1 MKEFNLSVEESDAG
15 IRLDLYLTR
24 HALEKNIGIS
34 RTAIQKLIQD
44 GKVTLNGKP
53 ISAHHKI
60 KAGELF
66 NVKLEETKPDGIEP
80 ESIPLDIVYEDSDL
94 AVINKPSGMVV
105 HPGAG
110 NAQHTLVNAL
120 LHHFKDLSHIQPN
133 RPGIVHRLDKDTSG
147 LLLIAKNDKAHLAL
161 AEQFAKHTIKRQ
173 YTALVKGSVEFDENV
188 IELPLGRHLK
198 NWKKMSVDFGTT
210 GKYAKTYYRTL
221 KRTQKA
227 SLIQLNPT
235 TGRTHQLRVHL
246 DFIGHPI
253 LGDNKYGKNNV
264 FSRLALHANYIGFT
278 HPTTLKFMEFSAV
291 IPEEFTSWLKSN
303 K

>member
-1 MKEFNLSVEESDAG
+1 MKEFNFTVEESDVG
-15 IRLDLYLTR
+15 IRLDLYLAR
-24 HALEKNIGIS
+24 YASEKKIGIS
-34 RTAIQKLIQD
+34 RTAIQKLVRE
-44 GKVTLNGKP
+44 GKVTLDGVP
-53 ISAHHKI
+53 ISVHHKI
-60 KAGELF
+60 KVGELF
-66 NVKLEETKPDGIEP
+66 NVKFEETKPDNLEP
-80 ESIPLDIVYEDSDL
+80 EPIPLDIIYEDNDL

-120 LHHFKDLSHIQPN
+120 LYHFKDLSHIQPN

-161 AEQFAKHTIKRQ
+161 VKQFAEHSIKRQ
-173 YTALVKGSVEFDENV
+173 YTALVKGRMEFDENV
-188 IELPLGRHLK
+188 IEVPLGRHSK
-198 NWKKMSVDFGTT
+198 NWKKVSVDFGTT
-210 GKYAKTYYRTL
+210 GKYAKTHYRTL

-253 LGDNKYGKNNV
+253 LGDSKYGRNNA
-264 FSRLALHANYIGFT
+264 FDRLALHANYIGFM
-278 HPTTLKFMEFSAV
+278 HPTTLKFMEFSLP
-291 IPEEFTSWLKSN
+291 IPEEFINWLDKG
-303 K
+303 